1 MSAEAAI
8 EISGDNGP
16 LLHEGELVGGRYRIE
31 RCLGG
36 GGMASVYRA
45 VHEGLDQAVA
55 VKVVSPTVREL
66 PGIVA
71 RFMREARAATRLKG
85 EHVVRV
91 FDVGTT
97 DRGAPY
103 LVMELL
109 EGKDLAEMLDCGHK
123 PTVEEAV
130 DYVLQTCDAL
140 AEVHGLGIVHRDLKP
155 ANLFVTRGPDG
166 LACLKLI
173 DFGISRVDAPLS
185 PKDAIDLTS
194 PDVVMGSP
202 RYMPPEQM
210 ESAKAVDMR
219 SDIWGLGAILY
230 ELLCGDAPFDGE
242 SLMDIYAA
250 AIRSAPPLPS
260 TKRGD
265 VPGDLDAAILKC
277 LAVDP
282 AERFADVADLAAAIA
297 PFGDE
302 RALGRA
308 EAIARVLGAA
318 RARGQGVS
326 EPVETNP
333 SKSPSSR
340 IRKRLSS
347 SSRARIRRS
356 IGMGVAAIALL
367 GIGLAAKPI
376 ANRFS
381 TPVAAVG
388 ATTSTVTITSAPL
401 PTVEAAPNE
410 EAAPPA
416 PPASSTTPTAPSASA
431 SAITPKAL
439 PSEPA
444 PPPWRPAPTRVD
456 ERSLFEERK

>member
-8 EISGDNGP
+8 EVGGDNGP
-16 LLHEGELVGGRYRIE
+16 LLHEGELVGGRYRVE

-45 VHEGLDQAVA
+45 MHEGLDQAVA
-55 VKVVSPTVREL
+55 LKVVSPAVREL

-103 LVMELL
+103 FVMELL
-109 EGKDLAEMLDCGHK
+109 EGKDLAEMLDSGHK
-123 PTVEEAV
+123 ASVEEAV
-130 DYVLQTCDAL
+130 DYVLQTCEAL

-185 PKDAIDLTS
+185 PKDAIDLTN

-210 ESAKAVDMR
+210 ESAKTADMR

-230 ELLCGDAPFDGE
+230 ELLCGDAPFDGD

-250 AIRSAPPLPS
+250 VVRCAPPAPS
-260 TKRGD
+260 SKRGD
-265 VPGDLDAAILKC
+265 VPAELDAVILRC

-282 AERFADVADLAAAIA
+282 ADRFGDVAELAAALA

-302 RALGRA
+302 RAAVRA
-308 EAIARVLGAA
+308 EAIARVLEAA
-318 RARGQGVS
+318 RARGQGAAD
-326 EPVETNP
+326 PVETSP

-340 IRKRLSS
+340 IRKRFSS
-347 SSRARIRRS
+347 SSRARIRRNVGLG
-356 IGMGVAAIALL
+356 IAGVALL

-388 ATTSTVTITSAPL
+388 ATTSKVTITEAPL
-401 PTVEAAPNE
+401 PAFDATPDEQFGPPTPPPSLLAPF
-410 EAAPPA
+410 
-416 PPASSTTPTAPSASA
+416 APSASA
-431 SAITPKAL
+431 NTITPKAL
-439 PSEPA
+439 PPELARPS
-444 PPPWRPAPTRVD
+444 WRPPSSRVD